1 MPDPALIDQQ
11 PFWGAA
17 LALLTGGLLWLWR
30 GFSLGVK
37 IGALAQEL
45 KDSRQE
51 GRDYRSEHR
60 EGIARIEN
68 RLGRMEQ
75 RLDGHMDKGAG

>member
-11 PFWGAA
+11 PFWAAA

-37 IGALAQEL
+37 IGALAQEVKNL
-45 KDSRQE
+45 RQDQ
-51 GRDYRSEHR
+51 RDGEAQNRADF
-60 EGIARIEN
+60 AR
-68 RLGRMEQ
+68 LHQ
-75 RLDGHMDKGAG
+75 RFDDHLNQKGTS